1 LTVALAVAV
10 ALAFARTLAACAR
23 TLAAFVG
30 DLAAFLDAQA
40 AFVGFLAAVVLATVV
55 FAFAGAL
62 TVVRA
67 RAAARPFAA
76 VGAERLTA

>member
-1 LTVALAVAV
+1 
-10 ALAFARTLAACAR
+10 
-23 TLAAFVG
+23 
-30 DLAAFLDAQA
+30 LAAFLDAQA